1 LNIIRCDKFNEY
13 KKYIFGFQRKYFIK
27 YWKNSPY
34 KNDNFAEV
42 GKLVILFCGFAV
54 AGLGEGRKQ
63 AIKFC

>member
-42 GKLVILFCGFAV
+42 GKLVILFCGFIA
-54 AGLGEGRKQ
+54 
-63 AIKFC
+63 